1 MHSTRNAIHTVLTTL
16 LLLTATGTCAQTA
29 GDKLGRGLS
38 GMAFGVLALPGI
50 IVEET
55 QLRGPVGVPI
65 GIAEGLGMVVTRE
78 LVGVYE
84 ILTAPFPIPA
94 LYRPILNPPYPWDY
108 FHQGKRSAKQGAKST
123 TRDIKRN

>member
-84 ILTAPFPIPA
+84 FLTAPFPIPA

-108 FHQGKRSAKQGAKST
+108 FQQDKRGAKRT
-123 TRDIKRN
+123 AR

>member
-1 MHSTRNAIHTVLTTL
+1 MHSTRHATRAALAAI
-16 LLLTATGTCAQTA
+16 LLLTATGTYAQTA

-38 GMAFGVLALPGI
+38 GMAFGVLALPGV

-84 ILTAPFPIPA
+84 FLTAPFPIPA
-94 LYRPILNPPYPWDY
+94 NYRPILKPPYPWDY
-108 FHQGKRSAKQGAKST
+108 FHQDKRSAKQGAKRT
-123 TRDIKRN
+123 TRDSKRN